1 MKRLLSFFLLM
12 VAITLPSIAQGSTG
26 NSSSKRVKLE
36 IRQTKETPTHMHRA
50 PMFVDIEA
58 YYNEEEGTL
67 EICYDGDATG
77 ETFLYLNGN
86 VVGYDS
92 EINTSFQ
99 ISTPGLY
106 KIEVISESWV
116 ATGYIEL

>member
-50 PMFVDIEA
+50 PMFIDIEA

-67 EICYDGDATG
+67 EICYDGEATG

-86 VVGYDS
+86 AVGYDS

-99 ISTPGLY
+99 ISSPGLY
-106 KIEVISESWV
+106 RIEVISESWI
-116 ATGYIEL
+116 ATGYLQL

>member
-1 MKRLLSFFLLM
+1 
-12 VAITLPSIAQGSTG
+12 
-26 NSSSKRVKLE
+26 
-36 IRQTKETPTHMHRA
+36 MHRA
-50 PMFVDIEA
+50 PMLVDIEA

-67 EICYDGDATG
+67 EICYDGEATG

-99 ISTPGLY
+99 ISSSGLY
-106 KIEVISESWV
+106 KIEIISENWI
-116 ATGYIEL
+116 ATGYIQL

>member
-1 MKRLLSFFLLM
+1 M

-26 NSSSKRVKLE
+26 NSSSKRVELE
-36 IRQTKETPTHMHRA
+36 IRQTKETPSHMHRA
-50 PMFVDIEA
+50 PVFIDIEA

-67 EICYDGDATG
+67 EICYDGEASG

-86 VVGYDS
+86 VAGYDS

-106 KIEVISESWV
+106 KIEIISEYWI